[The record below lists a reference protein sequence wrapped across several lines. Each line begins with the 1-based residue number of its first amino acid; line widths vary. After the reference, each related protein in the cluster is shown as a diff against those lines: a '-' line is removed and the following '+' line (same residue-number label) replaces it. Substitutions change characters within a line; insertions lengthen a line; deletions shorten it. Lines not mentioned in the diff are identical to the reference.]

1 MPLAARL
8 ALMFAVVALAAV
20 VLTSVTGALPRVV
33 ATLGTALGDITDT
46 VLTSPS
52 PSDVPVAV
60 SDPPALVAPENPYT
74 NERTATIS
82 GTIPLAAVGRD
93 DYVIRIY
100 VAVPE
105 QEAVALRD
113 IPVGETPSFVAPDLP
128 LENGRNDISAT
139 LVGPGDAESG
149 PSTIVTYILDRSKP
163 KITISSPA
171 DRATVNGKT
180 AKISGKTQGGATVV
194 ARNEANGTAAT
205 GTAADDGSFKLVVP
219 LSAGTNAI
227 ALTATDLAGNV
238 GTTALTVR
246 RGSGELTVALSAS
259 AYRISAAR
267 LPRSIELQA
276 LVTDPDGQVV
286 AGQLITFTLTIPGV
300 PAITGDDTTDASG
313 VATFRT
319 TIPDGASTGSGLA
332 TAFAST
338 DELGDASG
346 RVAITIVK

>member
-1 MPLAARL
+1 MPLLARAAL
-8 ALMFAVVALAAV
+8 VVAVVALAGV
-20 VLTSVTGALPRVV
+20 VLSSVTGALPRVV
-33 ATLGTALGDITDT
+33 ATFGAALDGLTDT
-46 VLTSPS
+46 VLASPS
-52 PSDVPVAV
+52 PGASLIPIP
-60 SDPPALVAPENPYT
+60 DPPALVPPENPYT
-74 NERTATIS
+74 NKKTATLS
-82 GTIPLAAVGRD
+82 GTVPLAVVGRD
-93 DYVIRIY
+93 DYVVRIY

-139 LVGPGDAESG
+139 LVGPGGESG
-149 PSTIVTYILDRSKP
+149 PSTIITFILDRSKP
-163 KITISSPA
+163 KITISSPE

-180 AKISGKTQGGATVV
+180 AKISGKTQGGATIV

-205 GTAADDGSFKLVVP
+205 ATAASDGSFKVVVP
-219 LSAGTNAI
+219 LSAGTNDI
-227 ALTATDLAGNV
+227 ALTATDPAGNV
-238 GTTALTVR
+238 GTAALTVR

-267 LPRSIELQA
+267 LPRSIELRAQ
-276 LVTDPDGQVV
+276 VTDPDGRAV

-313 VATFRT
+313 VATFKT
-319 TIPDGASTGSGLA
+319 TIPAGASTGSGLA

-346 RVAITIVK
+346 RVAVTIIK